1 MGCGVGSGPGNG
13 LGSWWCSLGTC
24 RVSPRGD
31 SDKHRRGCDPR
42 PGASSIKSPMGVGTL
57 RRVVPRVRAIGSG
70 GRSGRGRRSPRTEA
84 HHTSG
89 GPFSR
94 PPHVRIGRRGT
105 AISQTVRATPHDHR
119 RRLRREAT
127 RPRKDATQS
136 GLNMPDTLR
145 TSSPRFHPSRCRLLA
160 APRCL
165 RSGRCRESSRSLVQS
180 LTRGGCLGLPAPLA
194 RCCRTRC
201 VRRRSNAHRQPVAR
215 RPTLPLGRVGT
226 RRVGPGVL
234 SHRLAVISQR
244 LPARP
249 GLSAAASAGT
259 RSNAGMA

>member
-1 MGCGVGSGPGNG
+1 
-13 LGSWWCSLGTC
+13 
-24 RVSPRGD
+24 
-31 SDKHRRGCDPR
+31 
-42 PGASSIKSPMGVGTL
+42 MGVGTL

-89 GPFSR
+89 GPFPR

-136 GLNMPDTLR
+136 GLNMPDRLRDLKPSFSSFTLPSAGGAPLPAQWPMSGIV
-145 TSSPRFHPSRCRLLA
+145 TFPRPIVDSRRM
-160 APRCL
+160 P
-165 RSGRCRESSRSLVQS
+165 GSSRASGSLLPHS
-180 LTRGGCLGLPAPLA
+180 LCSSAQQCSSSTCSPTSDIAA
-194 RCCRTRC
+194 WS
-201 VRRRSNAHRQPVAR
+201 RRDAAC
-215 RPTLPLGRVGT
+215 
-226 RRVGPGVL
+226 GPGS